1 MEIFADVRRLSKDYG
16 ASRVLHDV
24 TLRIGPGV
32 TGLLGPNG
40 AGKSTLI
47 KALLGL
53 VRVTSGEVEILG
65 HPIGRDMRPIRS
77 LIGFMPE
84 DECHIPGLTGV
95 EALAFSARLWGMER
109 KEAFRRSHEILD
121 ITGVGEERYRP
132 TEQYST
138 GMRQKLKF
146 AQALVHDPPLLILD
160 EPTSGLDP
168 EQRPGMLNRIR
179 QLHERSGKAI
189 LVSTH
194 LLPDVQA
201 VCDEVIIL
209 AQGRVR
215 VQERLEVLQRP
226 VTPSLTLRLYG
237 GEDELAESLSGEGI
251 PVSRLPGGRLR
262 VDADG
267 PRIKDRIWKAVRET
281 GAIVGGLEPARNSL
295 EEIFLETVREDRGDE
310 PADQSVVTEREAPS
324 TEPAVRSP
332 KHDVPDDARGA
343 EHDTL
348 GAEQEVPDAGA

>member
-1 MEIFADVRRLSKDYG
+1 MEAIVDVRGLSKDYG
-16 ASRVLHDV
+16 STRVLHDV
-24 TLRIGPGV
+24 TLRIGPGI

-53 VRVTSGEVEILG
+53 VRINSGEGEVLG
-65 HPIGRDMRPIRS
+65 HPIDRDMRPIRS

-95 EALAFSARLWGMER
+95 EALAFSARLWGMEK

-121 ITGVGEERYRP
+121 VTGMGEERYRP

-138 GMRQKLKF
+138 GMKQKLKF

-179 QLHERSGKAI
+179 RLHERSGKAI
-189 LVSTH
+189 VISTH
-194 LLPDVQA
+194 ILPDVQRT
-201 VCDEVIIL
+201 CDEVIIL
-209 AQGRVR
+209 VKGQVR

-226 VTPSLTLRLYG
+226 VTPSLTLRLHA
-237 GEDELAESLSGEGI
+237 GEEALAEHLSGRG
-251 PVSRLPGGRLR
+251 VSVTPLPGGRLR
-262 VDADG
+262 VDGDG
-267 PRIKDRIWKAVRET
+267 PQIRNRIWRAVGET
-281 GAIVGGLEPARNSL
+281 DAIVGGLVPARNSL
-295 EEIFLETVREDRGDE
+295 EEIFVEAVREGGDSGNDDVARPDRPGFQGFQRDRE
-310 PADQSVVTEREAPS
+310 PLRKDR
-324 TEPAVRSP
+324 
-332 KHDVPDDARGA
+332 DAR
-343 EHDTL
+343 
-348 GAEQEVPDAGA
+348 P

>member
-1 MEIFADVRRLSKDYG
+1 MEAIADIRGLSKDYG
-16 ASRVLHDV
+16 STRVLHGV

-53 VRVTSGEVEILG
+53 VRISSGEGEVLG

-95 EALAFSARLWGMER
+95 EALAFSARLWGMEK

-121 ITGVGEERYRP
+121 VTGMGEERYRP

-138 GMRQKLKF
+138 GMKQRLKF

-179 QLHERSGKAI
+179 RLHERSGKAI
-189 LVSTH
+189 VISTH
-194 LLPDVQA
+194 ILPDVQRT
-201 VCDEVIIL
+201 CDEVIIL
-209 AQGRVR
+209 VRGQVR
-215 VQERLEVLQRP
+215 VQERLDVLQRP
-226 VTPSLTLRLYG
+226 VTPSLTLRLHA
-237 GEDELAESLSGEGI
+237 GEEALAERLSGRG
-251 PVSRLPGGRLR
+251 VSVTRLPGGRIR
-262 VDADG
+262 VSSDQ
-267 PRIKDRIWKAVRET
+267 PEIREHIWSAVRET
-281 GAIVGGLEPARNSL
+281 DAIVGGLEPARNSL
-295 EEIFLETVREDRGDE
+295 EKIFMEAVREEG
-310 PADQSVVTEREAPS
+310 
-324 TEPAVRSP
+324 
-332 KHDVPDDARGA
+332 
-343 EHDTL
+343 
-348 GAEQEVPDAGA
+348 DAGP

>member
-1 MEIFADVRRLSKDYG
+1 MEAIADVRGLSKDYG
-16 ASRVLHDV
+16 SNRVLHDV
-24 TLRIGPGV
+24 TLRIGPGI

-53 VRVTSGEVEILG
+53 VRISSGEGEVLG
-65 HPIGRDMRPIRS
+65 HPIGQDMRPIRS

-95 EALAFSARLWGMER
+95 EALAFSARLWGMEE

-121 ITGVGEERYRP
+121 VTGMGEERYRP

-138 GMRQKLKF
+138 GMKQKLKF

-179 QLHERSGKAI
+179 RLHERSGKAI
-189 LVSTH
+189 VISTH
-194 LLPDVQA
+194 ILPDVQRT
-201 VCDEVIIL
+201 CDEVIIL
-209 AQGRVR
+209 VKGQLR

-226 VTPSLTLRLYG
+226 VTPSLTLHLHA
-237 GEDELAESLSGEGI
+237 GEEALAERLSRRG
-251 PVSRLPGGRLR
+251 VSVTPLPGRRLR
-262 VDADG
+262 VKGDG
-267 PRIKDRIWKAVRET
+267 PEIRDRIWRAVRET
-281 GAIVGGLEPARNSL
+281 DAIVGGLVPARNSL
-295 EEIFLETVREDRGDE
+295 EEIFVEAVREDG
-310 PADQSVVTEREAPS
+310 
-324 TEPAVRSP
+324 
-332 KHDVPDDARGA
+332 DARNDDVARPDRPGFQRFQRDR
-343 EHDTL
+343 EPSRKDR
-348 GAEQEVPDAGA
+348 DAGP